1 MIYILCNTN
10 KDSKYYGKICIS
22 KFDPLNG
29 SQYVFYRDG
38 KNIYTRTTKFR
49 VLRMVPNGY
58 EFYHLGKKYRFS
70 RLHLKQAV
78 GIDGDGVIKLF
89 NPFEIFGTGVRLG

>member
-10 KDSKYYGKICIS
+10 KNSKYYGKICIS
-22 KFDPLNG
+22 RDDPLNG
-29 SQYVFYRDG
+29 SQYVFYRDK
-38 KNIYTRTTKFR
+38 KNFYTETTKFR
-49 VLRMVPNGY
+49 VLRTVQKGY

-70 RLHLKQAV
+70 HLHFKQAV
-78 GIDGDGVIKLF
+78 GIDEDGVIKLF

>member
-1 MIYILCNTN
+1 MTYILCNTN
-10 KDSKYYGKICIS
+10 KDSKYYGKVCIS
-22 KFDPLNG
+22 KSNPLDG

-49 VLRMVPNGY
+49 VLRLVPNGY

-78 GIDGDGVIKLF
+78 GIDVDGVIKLF